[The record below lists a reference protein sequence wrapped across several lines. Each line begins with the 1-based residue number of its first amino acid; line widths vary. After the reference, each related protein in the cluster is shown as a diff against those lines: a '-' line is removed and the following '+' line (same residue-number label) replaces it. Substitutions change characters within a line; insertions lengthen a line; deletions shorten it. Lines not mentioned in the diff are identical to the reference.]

1 MDIIIERCNA
11 RVGILGNPSDGYF
24 GATISATIQNY
35 WAEIVLYEWPRLEIV
50 PGPADADSFADLDDL
65 VHQVRLNGYYGASR
79 LIKAA
84 IIRFWDFV
92 QKGRIS
98 LGNER
103 KNFSVRYATN
113 IPRQVGLAGSSA
125 IIIGTLKALCRFYK
139 VTIPPPIMANVALSA
154 EKEEL
159 GIQAGLQDRVA
170 QVYGGL
176 VFMDFRKELMTTRG
190 YGEYERLDPAPLP
203 PQYLAFLI
211 NPQEGKTSGAV
222 HSDVRQRF
230 DAGDPVVIKTLD
242 DIAQCARAGRKA
254 LAQRDNETFKKL
266 MNRNFDLRAAIFNIN
281 PRFREMIELARAL
294 GATAKFPGSGGAIIG
309 TYDNEQMFRDLEGAF
324 SKIGCKV
331 EKITIG

>member
-1 MDIIIERCNA
+1 MDIITERCNA
-11 RVGILGNPSDGYF
+11 RIGILGNPSDGYF

-35 WAEIVLYEWPRLEIV
+35 WAQVVLYEWPRLEIV
-50 PGPADADSFADLDDL
+50 PGPADADTFANLDDL

-84 IIRFWDFV
+84 IVRFWDHV
-92 QKGRIS
+92 QKNRIS
-98 LGNER
+98 IGNGVR
-103 KNFSVRYATN
+103 NFSIRYETN

-139 VTIPPPIMANVALSA
+139 ITIPQPIMANVALSA

-203 PQYLAFLI
+203 PLYLAYLI

-242 DIAQCARAGRKA
+242 DIAQCAHAGRKV
-254 LAQRDNETFKKL
+254 LAQRDYKTFKDL
-266 MNRNFDLRAAIFNIN
+266 INRNFDLRASIFNIN
-281 PRFREMIELARAL
+281 PRYREMINLARAL

-309 TYDNEQMFRDLEGAF
+309 TYENEQMFRDLESAF
-324 SKIGCKV
+324 AKSGCRAV
-331 EKITIG
+331 KITIT

>member
-1 MDIIIERCNA
+1 MDIITEKCYA
-11 RVGILGNPSDGYF
+11 RIGILGNPSDGYF

-35 WAEIVLYEWPRLEIV
+35 WTQVVLYEWPQLEIV
-50 PGPADADSFADLDDL
+50 PGPADADTFTNLQDL

-79 LIKAA
+79 LIKAG
-84 IIRFWDFV
+84 IVRFWDYV
-92 QKGRIS
+92 QKNRVPM
-98 LGNER
+98 EKATR
-103 KNFSVRYATN
+103 NFSIRYETD

-125 IIIGTLKALCRFYK
+125 IITATVKALCRFYG
-139 VTIPPPIMANVALSA
+139 VTIPLPIMANVVLSA

-176 VFMDFRKELMTTRG
+176 VYMDFRKDLMASRG

-203 PQYLAFLI
+203 PLYLAYLI

-230 DAGDPVVIKTLD
+230 DAGDQNVIKTLEE
-242 DIAQCARAGRKA
+242 IAQCARLGRKA
-254 LAQRDNETFKKL
+254 LAQRDLVTFKQL
-266 MNRNFDLRAAIFNIN
+266 INRNFDLRASIFNIN
-281 PRFREMIELARAL
+281 PRYKEMIELARTL

-309 TYDNEQMFRDLEGAF
+309 TYENEQMYRDLENAF
-324 SKIGCKV
+324 SKSGCKV
-331 EKITIG
+331 VKAKII

>member
-1 MDIIIERCNA
+1 MDIITEKCYA
-11 RVGILGNPSDGYF
+11 RIGILGNPSDGYF
-24 GATISATIQNY
+24 GATISATIQNF
-35 WAEIVLYEWPRLEIV
+35 WAQIVLYEWPRLEIV
-50 PGPADADSFADLDDL
+50 PGPADADTFANLDDL

-84 IIRFWDFV
+84 IVRFWDFV
-92 QKGRIS
+92 QKNHLS

-103 KNFSVRYATN
+103 KNFSIRYETT

-125 IIIGTLKALCRFYK
+125 IIIGTLKALCRFYR
-139 VTIPPPIMANVALSA
+139 VTIPPPIMANVALAA
-154 EKEEL
+154 EKDEL

-190 YGEYERLDPAPLP
+190 YGEYERLDPSPLP
-203 PQYLAFLI
+203 PLYLAYLI

-222 HSDVRQRF
+222 HSDVRQRY

-242 DIAQCARAGRKA
+242 DIAQCAQGGRKA
-254 LAQRDNETFKKL
+254 LAQRDYKTFKDL
-266 MNRNFDLRAAIFNIN
+266 MNRNFDLRASIFNIN
-281 PRFREMIELARAL
+281 PRYREMIDLARAL

-309 TYDNEQMFRDLEGAF
+309 TYENEPMFRDLESAF
-324 SKIGCKV
+324 AKSGCKAV
-331 EKITIG
+331 KIVII

>member
-1 MDIIIERCNA
+1 MDIITERCNA
-11 RVGILGNPSDGYF
+11 RIGILGNPSDGYY

-35 WAEIVLYEWPRLEIV
+35 WAQVVLYEWPRLEIV
-50 PGPADADSFADLDDL
+50 PGPADADTFTNLDDL

-84 IIRFWDFV
+84 IVRFWDYV
-92 QKGRIS
+92 QKNRVS
-98 LGNER
+98 LDMGMR
-103 KNFSVRYATN
+103 NFSIRYETN

-125 IIIGTLKALCRFYK
+125 IITATVRALCRFYK
-139 VTIPPPIMANVALSA
+139 VTIPLPLIANMVLSS
-154 EKEEL
+154 EKDEL

-176 VFMDFRKELMTTRG
+176 VYMDFRKDLMASRG

-203 PQYLAFLI
+203 PIYLAYLI

-230 DAGDPVVIKTLD
+230 DAGDPIVIKTLD
-242 DIAQCARAGRKA
+242 DIAQCARLGRKA
-254 LAQRDNETFKKL
+254 LAQRDLIMFKRL
-266 MNRNFDLRAAIFNIN
+266 INQNFDLRASIFNIN
-281 PRFREMIELARAL
+281 PRYKEMIELARTL

-309 TYDNEQMFRDLEGAF
+309 TYEDSQMFMDLETGFA
-324 SKIGCKV
+324 KIGCKV
-331 EKITIG
+331 VKVVIV